1 MHSAMGPQ
9 VFGEGGLRGNATPSS
24 VANTWVCVA
33 LGGQA
38 GVSVT
43 RLEKFLELP
52 ETEEVSAAPGSVV
65 GSISI
70 QNASFTWAAP
80 AEGKEEGEGTLTNIN
95 LEVRPGELIVVIGEV
110 SGERGAEAGAGQG
123 VRGGGRRCRW
133 GRANPLCWLL

>member
-1 MHSAMGPQ
+1 M
-9 VFGEGGLRGNATPSS
+9 
-24 VANTWVCVA
+24 CVA

-70 QNASFTWAAP
+70 RDASFTWAPP
-80 AEGKEEGEGTLTNIN
+80 AEGKEEGEATLTNIN
-95 LEVRPGELIVVIGEV
+95 LDVRPGELIVVIGEV
-110 SGERGAEAGAGQG
+110 SGERETEAGAGH
-123 VRGGGRRCRW
+123 RE
-133 GRANPLCWLL
+133 